1 MIMTRPNLYSNK
13 QVLLVF
19 TFIEWWMKKNDF
31 TFKISQLYL
40 RKVSVVN
47 VEVITGRR
55 HSYIST

>member
-1 MIMTRPNLYSNK
+1 MTRPNLYSNK

>member
-1 MIMTRPNLYSNK
+1 MKRPNLYSNK

>member
-1 MIMTRPNLYSNK
+1 MTRPNLYSNK

-55 HSYIST
+55 HSYVST

>member
-1 MIMTRPNLYSNK
+1 MIMKRPNLYSNK

>member
-1 MIMTRPNLYSNK
+1 MTRPNLYSNK

-19 TFIEWWMKKNDF
+19 TFTEWWMKKNDF